1 MGIREIAKEAKV
13 SIATVSRVLN
23 TPELVN
29 EDTKNKV
36 LQIAKQQ
43 KYKKLNNF
51 LFETDVQEIAVI
63 IPNTIN
69 SFFSRI
75 LQGINEEAQKFDLI
89 VNLYLTNDDI
99 EKEKEAIEIF
109 IKKRI
114 KGLILIRAKN
124 EDENS
129 LKNLEKL
136 DVNNIPLI
144 LVDRDLSNSNY
155 SGIFLSN
162 ANAVYESIN
171 KLIKDNYKKIAVLI
185 GEKNSLNS
193 KQRFEGYK
201 KALLD
206 NGILF
211 DKQLILSGDFSIESA
226 YDLTLTLLKKDNLPD
241 VIFSFTNELTIGC
254 IKAIRDKNPK
264 LLEKIKIFSFN
275 KLDTTQYS
283 INFDISYIEH
293 KTKLMGKKSVTILK
307 NKLVGTKGTIREILD
322 YEIKY

>member
-226 YDLTLTLLKKDNLPD
+226 YDLTLTLLKKGNLPD